1 MNKEYIKE
9 IFNEY
14 QQNFINSGLDME
26 TPNDLEDFM
35 KSILISSVQSN
46 FDANID
52 IDKLLNVDRDIKVKI
67 NNNGILKLRQ
77 NESDKARGGIT
88 LEYINSKDQ
97 VYERALIDE
106 GDFVMLT
113 NYYRYIKDYDI
124 YDDFINRDGTNKRDE
139 YNLENNEYLL

>member
-26 TPNDLEDFM
+26 TSNDLEDFM

-52 IDKLLNVDRDIKVKI
+52 IDKLLNVDRDIKVEI

-77 NESDKARGGIT
+77 NESDKVRGGIT
-88 LEYINSKDQ
+88 LEYINSKGQ
-97 VYERALIDE
+97 AYERALIDE